1 MVVVYSLTTTDIKV
15 QSEGPVAGIMLILTS
30 FFTSFCFQTAAISPA
45 TVTSGRAP
53 SQQELLP
60 LLLKLK
66 KRCMPRSIK
75 LLQITCAATQLPL
88 QIWQEHRSKRM
99 ICSDRLVEIAQQL
112 DLFVSVGLH
121 DASKPAERRS
131 SSASR

>member
-1 MVVVYSLTTTDIKV
+1 MAARVIQGQFK
-15 QSEGPVAGIMLILTS
+15 
-30 FFTSFCFQTAAISPA
+30 TAAISPA

-131 SSASR
+131 SSASSALWASGVAHHRIVCSL